1 MTNENFFAL
10 ACAAVD
16 FAGAVKI
23 GSLDENGGGI
33 RQVSDDLAAAAVS
46 FAAASSPRPED
57 QGDDF
62 SDCAFG

>member
-1 MTNENFFAL
+1 MTNEIFFAL

-23 GSLDENGGGI
+23 GPLDENGGGL
-33 RQVSDDLAAAAVS
+33 RQVSDDLTRAAIAYAE
-46 FAAASSPRPED
+46 ANGRKPED